1 MIGVV
6 WVQTVLNGLGQVLA
20 FVYKLIPNYGVA
32 IIILTVA
39 IRVLLLPLGVK
50 QIRSMQ
56 AQQALQPKIKA
67 LQAKYKGKPDG
78 RQKIGEETMKLYR
91 EHGVNPASGCLP
103 MLLQLPV
110 LIALFAVL
118 RMPSGITHV
127 PKDST
132 LHAAIVSQDTRFVGA
147 NLLCSAAQAGQQV
160 DQTKDRHG
168 KPIKPAPKIS
178 TLDCGKGGA
187 ARVPYYVFALA
198 MIGTTYYQQRQM
210 QRATP
215 GAINPQQQTLTR
227 VMPLLFGVWGYL
239 FPAGLVIYWTTTNL
253 IQIGQQHFMLPK
265 ALGAGPPVQMAGGGR
280 DGRSSAG
287 PGKTGERRPP
297 AGGPRTGTANR
308 GGRNPAGNQKR
319 PGGPAKPRGL
329 GGADGGDRK
338 KRRKR

>member
-1 MIGVV
+1 MIAVV

-118 RMPSGITHV
+118 RMPSGITHI
-127 PKDST
+127 PEHSR
-132 LHAAIVSQDTRFVGA
+132 LHEAILSQNTHFVGA

-168 KPIKPAPKIS
+168 KTITPTPAIS

-253 IQIGQQHFMLPK
+253 IQIGQQHFMLPR
-265 ALGAGPPVQMAGGGR
+265 AVSADAPAPQAGGGR
-280 DGRSSAG
+280 DGSGASG
-287 PGKTGERRPP
+287 PAKTGPRRTGASGSGAGGANRRRP
-297 AGGPRTGTANR
+297 NSS
-308 GGRNPAGNQKR
+308 GNQKR
-319 PGGPAKPRGL
+319 PGGSAKPRRL
-329 GGADGGDRK
+329 GGTDGGDRK